1 MIGQFDMVL
10 IGVGGQGIGLLSE
23 TLARAAAKAGI
34 RVLGVDTHGLAQRG
48 GTVLSHLRLGNVA
61 RSPLVRANSADC
73 VIGLEI
79 HEALRGA
86 RDYLRT
92 GGLLAWVAT
101 SLQPLAVRLGKETAI
116 DGEALGR
123 FCGDRSFRSLRVET
137 PGLEDSRMEN
147 MVILG
152 RLVGAGEIPGVGLQH
167 VEAALG
173 DLLAGKLLEENL
185 EVLRTAAASG

>member
-1 MIGQFDMVL
+1 MTGQFDMVL

-23 TLARAAAKAGI
+23 TLARAAVKAGT

-48 GTVLSHLRLGNVA
+48 GTVLSHLRLGDAA

-101 SLQPLAVRLGKETAI
+101 SLQPLAARLGKESPV
-116 DGEALGR
+116 DGEILR
-123 FCGDRSFRSLRVET
+123 HFCGTRSFRSLRVDT

-152 RLVGAGEIPGVGLQH
+152 RLVGSGEIPGVSLQH
-167 VEAALG
+167 VESALG
-173 DLLAGKLLEENL
+173 DLLSGKLLEENL
-185 EVLRTAAASG
+185 RLLHAAAASG

>member
-1 MIGQFDMVL
+1 MTGQFDMVL

-23 TLARAAAKAGI
+23 SLARAAAAAGI

-48 GTVLSHLRLGNVA
+48 GTVLSHLRLGNTA

-73 VIGLEI
+73 VIALEI
-79 HEALRGA
+79 HEALRA
-86 RDYLRT
+86 SRDYLRK
-92 GGLLAWVAT
+92 GGLLAWVST
-101 SLQPLAVRLGKETAI
+101 SLQPLAVRLGKENPV
-116 DGEALGR
+116 DGETVVR
-123 FCGDRSFRSLRVET
+123 FCGARSFRSLRVES
-137 PGLEDSRMEN
+137 PGLEDPRMEN

-173 DLLAGKLLEENL
+173 DLLSGRLLEENL
-185 EVLRTAAASG
+185 DILRTAAAEG

>member
-1 MIGQFDMVL
+1 MTGQFDMVL

-23 TLARAAAKAGI
+23 TLARAAAAAGI
-34 RVLGVDTHGLAQRG
+34 RVLAVDTHGLAQRG

-79 HEALRGA
+79 HEALRAG
-86 RDYLRT
+86 RDYLRK
-92 GGLLAWVAT
+92 GGLLAWVET
-101 SLQPLAVRLGKETAI
+101 SLQPLAVRLGKESAV

-123 FCGDRSFRSLRVET
+123 FCVDRSFRPLRVET

-152 RLVGAGEIPGVGLQH
+152 RLVGAGEIPGIGLQH
-167 VEAALG
+167 VESALG
-173 DLLAGKLLEENL
+173 DLLPGKLLEENL
-185 EVLRTAAASG
+185 RLLRAAAASG

>member
-1 MIGQFDMVL
+1 MTDQFDMVL

-23 TLARAAAKAGI
+23 SLARAAVKAGT

-48 GTVLSHLRLGNVA
+48 GTVLSHLRLGNTA

-73 VIGLEI
+73 VIALEI
-79 HEALRGA
+79 HEALRAG
-86 RDYLRT
+86 RDYLRK
-92 GGLLAWVAT
+92 GGLLAWVET
-101 SLQPLAVRLGKETAI
+101 SLQPLAVRLGKDSAVA
-116 DGEALGR
+116 GAPLAN
-123 FCGDRSFRSLRVET
+123 FCAVRSFRSLRVES

-152 RLVGAGEIPGVGLQH
+152 RLVGAGEIPGVNLQH

-173 DLLAGKLLEENL
+173 DLLSGRLLEEDL
-185 EVLRTAAASG
+185 DILRTAAAEG

>member
-1 MIGQFDMVL
+1 MTGQFDMVL

-23 TLARAAAKAGI
+23 TLARAAAIAGT

-48 GTVLSHLRLGNVA
+48 GTVLSHLRLGETA

-101 SLQPLAVRLGKETAI
+101 SLQPLAARLGKESPV
-116 DGEALGR
+116 DGEVLGR
-123 FCGDRSFRSLRVET
+123 FCKTRSFRSLRVDA

-152 RLVGAGEIPGVGLQH
+152 RLVGSGEIPGVSLQH
-167 VEAALG
+167 AESALG

-185 EVLRTAAASG
+185 RVMHAAAASG